1 MYYEVYIDQLFLEN
15 LVITVFLQKICAK
28 LMNRAISWR
37 RIWLT
42 SLVGTAAMCA
52 VIFFRPF
59 GGWPFA
65 GGIRIL
71 SAIPLAAVGLKCRNW
86 KEVCRGTLY
95 LLAAAAF
102 FGGLFQIIFSVW
114 EPPVLLAAALGYTA
128 MDRMID
134 RQRERMVLEE
144 YRTEITLEDQGDRW
158 VLTGLIDTG
167 NHLTEPLT
175 GRPVSILD
183 RQEAEKLRRFRRI
196 QQERNGYLYIPYRTV
211 GTENG
216 WMMGIV
222 IDAMYVKYKGK
233 EIRIVHPVLAVSGER
248 LSRAGRY
255 QMILNPLQICAG

>member
-1 MYYEVYIDQLFLEN
+1 
-15 LVITVFLQKICAK
+15 
-28 LMNRAISWR
+28 
-37 RIWLT
+37 
-42 SLVGTAAMCA
+42 
-52 VIFFRPF
+52 
-59 GGWPFA
+59 
-65 GGIRIL
+65 
-71 SAIPLAAVGLKCRNW
+71 
-86 KEVCRGTLY
+86 
-95 LLAAAAF
+95 
-102 FGGLFQIIFSVW
+102 
-114 EPPVLLAAALGYTA
+114 
-128 MDRMID
+128 
-134 RQRERMVLEE
+134 MVLEE